1 MTLIKGKEIL
11 RHPTAFAI
19 GLRAY
24 IQSLKTFANYKSK
37 VHFDA
42 FTYEEWSTNNLIDYL
57 ILKDVLKRIE
67 EIHHSSKTR
76 LQAKLAAIIR
86 RVCFSMMI
94 HKRTQFSYYNS
105 LPRAVR
111 LTPDDTCHRR
121 IVRKKKNNSYKTL
134 TQRPTT

>member
-42 FTYEEWSTNNLIDYL
+42 FTYEDWSINNLIDYH
-57 ILKDVLKRIE
+57 DPQR
-67 EIHHSSKTR
+67 
-76 LQAKLAAIIR
+76 
-86 RVCFSMMI
+86 
-94 HKRTQFSYYNS
+94 RTQEN
-105 LPRAVR
+105 
-111 LTPDDTCHRR
+111 RR
-121 IVRKKKNNSYKTL
+121 NTFLQQNKVTS
-134 TQRPTT
+134 